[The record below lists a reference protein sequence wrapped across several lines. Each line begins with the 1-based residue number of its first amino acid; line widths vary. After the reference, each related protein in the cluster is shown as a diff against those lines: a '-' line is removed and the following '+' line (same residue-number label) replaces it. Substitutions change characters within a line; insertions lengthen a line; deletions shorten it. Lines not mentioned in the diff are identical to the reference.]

1 MILCLDVG
9 NSQIFGG
16 VFEDDRLRVQFR
28 RTSQLRSSSDEF
40 GVFFRSVLR
49 ENNVDPD
56 LVSEVGIC
64 CVVPDLLYSL
74 RACCQKYFG
83 VEPLVLR
90 PGTKTGLKIRYRDP
104 REVGADRIA
113 DAVGAMTL
121 YPDRD
126 LIVADFGTA
135 TTLCAITKDRQF
147 LGGNIIP
154 GVRLSM
160 EALET
165 RTAQLPSVEIVPPDA
180 ALGRSTVES
189 IQAGLYWSNVGM
201 VRELVARIA
210 DDVFGGEKP
219 LVIGTGGFAQ
229 LFNREKLFDVVIPDL
244 ILTGLREV
252 IRLNRASQPS
262 PEASPRPRPGGGAA
276 RSGKPA

>member
-9 NSQIFGG
+9 NSQIYGG
-16 VFEDDRLRVQFR
+16 VFEQDNLKVQFR
-28 RTSQLRSSSDEF
+28 RTSQGPSSSDEF

-49 ENNVDPD
+49 ENGVDPD
-56 LVSEVGIC
+56 EISEVGIC

-74 RACCQKYFG
+74 RACCQKYFD

-113 DAVGAMTL
+113 DAVGAMHL
-121 YPDRD
+121 YPARN

-135 TTLCAITKDRQF
+135 TTLCAITDDKQF

-154 GVRLSM
+154 GVRLAAT
-160 EALET
+160 ALET
-165 RTAQLPSVEIVPPDA
+165 KTAQLPSVEIKPPKSV
-180 ALGRSTVES
+180 LGRSTVES

-201 VRELVARIA
+201 VRELVMRIA
-210 DDVFGGEKP
+210 DEVFSGERP
-219 LVIGTGGFAQ
+219 VVLGTGGFAH
-229 LFNREKLFDVVIPDL
+229 LFNREKLFDAVVPDL

-252 IRLNRASQPS
+252 IKLNR
-262 PEASPRPRPGGGAA
+262 
-276 RSGKPA
+276 

>member
-9 NSQIFGG
+9 NSQVYGG
-16 VFEDDRLRVQFR
+16 VFDGDELKVQFR
-28 RTSQLRSSSDEF
+28 RTSQLHSSSDEF

-56 LVSEVGIC
+56 QIADIGIC
-64 CVVPDLLYSL
+64 CVVPDILYSL

-83 VEPLVLR
+83 IEPLVLR
-90 PGTKTGLKIRYRDP
+90 PGVKTGLQIRYRDP
-104 REVGADRIA
+104 KEVGADRIA
-113 DAVGAMTL
+113 DAVGAMKL
-121 YPDRD
+121 YPDKN
-126 LIVADFGTA
+126 LIIADFGTA
-135 TTLCAITKDRQF
+135 TTLCALSADKQF

-165 RTAQLPSVEIVPPDA
+165 RTAQLPSVEIIPPGCV
-180 ALGRSTVES
+180 LGRSTVES
-189 IQAGLYWSNVGM
+189 IQAGLYWSNVGT
-201 VRELVARIA
+201 VRELVSRIS
-210 DDVFGGEKP
+210 DEVFAGEKP

-229 LFNREKLFDVVIPDL
+229 LFSREKLFDAIIPDL

-252 IRLNRASQPS
+252 IRLNR
-262 PEASPRPRPGGGAA
+262 
-276 RSGKPA
+276 